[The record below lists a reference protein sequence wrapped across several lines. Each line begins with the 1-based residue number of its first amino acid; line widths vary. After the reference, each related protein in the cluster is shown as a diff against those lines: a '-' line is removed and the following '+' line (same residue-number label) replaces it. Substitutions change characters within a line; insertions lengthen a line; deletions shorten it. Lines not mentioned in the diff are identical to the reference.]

1 MGDRAAQR
9 FTQLGSENWGDKD
22 NSNKR
27 MQMLTVNS
35 AQYVRNFIMQHSE
48 TAGRVTDLLGVFTQL
63 SVWDWDD
70 NNLLGSHS
78 WRHHNTL
85 QPRIAA
91 VNHSTRNWTGKRS
104 KCIEMACI
112 QKLQQSISQPIE

>member
-91 VNHSTRNWTGKRS
+91 VNQSLHKELDRQKIQVHRNGLHPKVT
-104 KCIEMACI
+104 AVN
-112 QKLQQSISQPIE
+112 